1 MRFPRMLLVRPK
13 SFQIEHNL
21 RYLIL
26 TSILHLTTEKENR
39 MLHILG
45 TRPLTLI
52 IELKNKSPSDDFY
65 AATRDALYL
74 WILAITYNI
83 KFQFAINLEYRP
95 LRTYLYFLFHSFR
108 GQALVGP
115 NLIQIQMSGY
125 IYPRT

>member
-1 MRFPRMLLVRPK
+1 MDRIIVRK
-13 SFQIEHNL
+13 LCDFLECSSFDRKVFKIEHNL

-65 AATRDALYL
+65 AAKRDALYL
-74 WILAITYNI
+74 
-83 KFQFAINLEYRP
+83 
-95 LRTYLYFLFHSFR
+95 
-108 GQALVGP
+108 
-115 NLIQIQMSGY
+115 
-125 IYPRT
+125 